1 MAGPAGGESIARRR
15 GGLRDGCVSLSRERG
30 PGQERDSLL
39 DIEELAHVW
48 GEIAF
53 CWPGAAR
60 ISSVFRGALSKQP
73 QIF

>member
-1 MAGPAGGESIARRR
+1 MVARVLESELEHRRR
-15 GGLRDGCVSLSRERG
+15 LTE
-30 PGQERDSLL
+30 QA
-39 DIEELAHVW
+39 LAHVW